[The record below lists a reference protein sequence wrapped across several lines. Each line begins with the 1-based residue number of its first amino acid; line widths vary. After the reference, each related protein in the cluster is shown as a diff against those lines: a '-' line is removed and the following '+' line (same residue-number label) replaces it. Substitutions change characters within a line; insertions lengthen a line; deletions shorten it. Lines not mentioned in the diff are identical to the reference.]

1 MSWACRFLKRPFT
14 ECITLAVTVFCII
27 SLLHASHTV
36 MYPVY
41 IRTTTNQSL
50 EMSYGRDSSYRRGRG
65 RSYGSGSAS
74 RSFNRD
80 SPAPKPVEVGR
91 NTKQTLPKLADKEM
105 GWRGCRDSS
114 YLLKMEKLDRRLKLG
129 SSKQE
134 IGLLQQQQYLN
145 LGKQLC
151 HNK

>member
-1 MSWACRFLKRPFT
+1 MSWACTFLKRPFT

-36 MYPVY
+36 IYPVY

-65 RSYGSGSAS
+65 RSYGGGSS

-80 SPAPKPVEVGR
+80 SPAPKPVEVG
-91 NTKQTLPKLADKEM
+91 KEYEV
-105 GWRGCRDSS
+105 DIT
-114 YLLKMEKLDRRLKLG
+114 
-129 SSKQE
+129 E
-134 IGLLQQQQYLN
+134 ISRQGDGIARVQGFVVFVKN
-145 LGKQLC
+145 GKAGQKVKAKVEQVG
-151 HNK
+151 NRFATATVVS